1 MTKMLPASLPTA
13 VNPPR
18 TTAAPRRLKDV
29 HSPAAVRLW
38 ISTPW
43 PEIGGPRLDLKPDPR
58 FAQSSFCSRYV
69 PGERTTVY
77 IAGCRGLLSSVAQL
91 LHIGSWK
98 ISTTQDETSGLE
110 KRLKALD
117 TDRYGS
123 TYMAD
128 GGMVEDSHFDR
139 WGLAMIGSDVE
150 ASPGSPLRILPRGI
164 EVILPADLDF
174 GTFDRLLR
182 QALSNAELG
191 RWAVSPQGRAHCARF
206 GLAPSRFER
215 FSKYDMAGGDRMS
228 RAREIFLFKPAKQ
241 SQRLVRIIESLIIGH
256 VLGGRGPHKGM
267 PSPVNAPWLSTS

>member
-58 FAQSSFCSRYV
+58 FATPAWRRCYI
-69 PGERTTVY
+69 PGERTNVY

-91 LHIGSWK
+91 LHIGTWK
-98 ISTTQDETSGLE
+98 ISTTQDETPGLE

-117 TDRYGS
+117 IDRYGS

-128 GGMVEDSHFDR
+128 GDLIEDPHFDR
-139 WGLAMIGSDVE
+139 WGLAMIGSDVQ

-191 RWAVSPQGRAHCARF
+191 RWSVSPQGLAHCARF

-215 FSKYDMAGGDRMS
+215 FSAYEMGGGNRMS

-241 SQRLVRIIESLIIGH
+241 SQRLVRIIETIIMNH
-256 VLGGRGPHKGM
+256 VSTVAGARLPV
-267 PSPVNAPWLSTS
+267 SPRADRKAS

>member
-29 HSPAAVRLW
+29 HSPAAVRMW

-43 PEIGGPRLDLKPDPR
+43 PEIGGPRLDLKPDAR
-58 FAQSSFCSRYV
+58 FAQPAFCSRYV
-69 PGERTTVY
+69 RGERTTVY
-77 IAGCRGLLSSVAQL
+77 VAGCRGLLYSVAQL
-91 LHIGSWK
+91 LHIGAWK
-98 ISTTQDETSGLE
+98 ISTSQDESAGLQ
-110 KRLKALD
+110 KRLDALG

-123 TYMAD
+123 TYKVGSD
-128 GGMVEDSHFDR
+128 IVEDPHFSR
-139 WGLAMIGSDVE
+139 WGLSMVGADVVL
-150 ASPGSPLRILPRGI
+150 SPGSPLRILPRGI

-191 RWAVSPQGRAHCARF
+191 GWSVSPLGQAHCARF

-241 SQRLVRIIESLIIGH
+241 SQRLVRIIEEIILAH
-256 VLGGRGPHKGM
+256 VLRNVRSASAGRPGFLAG
-267 PSPVNAPWLSTS
+267 

>member
-18 TTAAPRRLKDV
+18 NTTAPRRLKDV
-29 HSPAAVRLW
+29 HSPAAVRMW

-43 PEIGGPRLDLKPDPR
+43 PEVGGPRLDLKPDPR
-58 FAQSSFCSRYV
+58 FAQPSFRSRYV

-77 IAGCRGLLSSVAQL
+77 VAGCRGLLSSVAQL

-98 ISTTQDETSGLE
+98 ISTTQDETPGLE

-123 TYMAD
+123 TYMDD
-128 GGMVEDSHFDR
+128 GDLVEDPHFDR
-139 WGLAMIGSDVE
+139 WILAMTGSDVE

-215 FSKYDMAGGDRMS
+215 FSKYDMAGGDRVS
-228 RAREIFLFKPAKQ
+228 RAREIFLYKPAKQ

>member
-13 VNPPR
+13 VNPPSN
-18 TTAAPRRLKDV
+18 TAAPRRLKDV
-29 HSPAAVRLW
+29 HSPAAVREW

-43 PEIGGPRLDLKPDPR
+43 PEIGGPGLDLKPDPR
-58 FAQSSFCSRYV
+58 FATPAWRHCYI

-77 IAGCRGLLSSVAQL
+77 VAGCRGLLSSVAQL
-91 LHIGSWK
+91 LHIGTWK
-98 ISTTQDETSGLE
+98 ISTTQDETPGLE

-123 TYMAD
+123 TYMDD
-128 GGMVEDSHFDR
+128 GDLVEDPHFDR
-139 WGLAMIGSDVE
+139 WGLAMTGSGVE
-150 ASPGSPLRILPRGI
+150 ASPGSPLRVLPRGI

-241 SQRLVRIIESLIIGH
+241 SQRLVRIIETIILRH
-256 VLGGRGPHKGM
+256 VTTRHGTNGSDRSRPSTHK
-267 PSPVNAPWLSTS
+267 